1 VWDEIGLGWWIMNMQ
16 VEVERLIRQWI
27 SADLTALGLS
37 IRTVERGGKLEEVGK
52 GYVPGS
58 RDKGSSL
65 GLLEIQGSPIRWL
78 NILEHKYGSSLHH
91 KRPAYLN
98 IYLVPDPDIAK
109 NRCKNVESFPVRSK
123 KFFGRVVRI
132 RWKGE
137 CVEGGDLIERL
148 NSDLRLSD
156 LLVDLGEQLVISQ
169 ELDFWVIKP
178 KYPYVEP
185 WLPRQPSFWGR
196 QTSQKQ
202 WDCYC
207 AIAQQ
212 LLELTS

>member
-1 VWDEIGLGWWIMNMQ
+1 MNIQ
-16 VEVERLIRQWI
+16 IEVERLIRQWI
-27 SADLTALGLS
+27 SADFSALGLKT
-37 IRTVERGGKLEEVGK
+37 RLLERGGKLEEAGK

-91 KRPAYLN
+91 KRSAYLN
-98 IYLVPDPDIAK
+98 TYLAPDRDIVK
-109 NRCKNVESFPVRSK
+109 KRCKKVESFPVRSK
-123 KFFGRVVRI
+123 RFFGRVVGI
-132 RWKGE
+132 RWKAE

-148 NSDLRLSD
+148 NSDLQLNS
-156 LLVDLGEQLVISQ
+156 LLVELGEQLVISQ

-178 KYPYVEP
+178 KHPYVEP
-185 WLPRQPSFWGR
+185 WLPRQSSFWGR
-196 QTSQKQ
+196 QMSQRQ
-202 WDCYC
+202 WDCYS

-212 LLELTS
+212 LLKPAS

>member
-1 VWDEIGLGWWIMNMQ
+1 MNIQ
-16 VEVERLIRQWI
+16 IEVNRLIREWI
-27 SADLTALGLS
+27 TADLSALGIKARPS
-37 IRTVERGGKLEEVGK
+37 ERGGKLEEVGK

-65 GLLEIQGSPIRWL
+65 GLLEIQESPICWL
-78 NILEHKYGSSLHH
+78 NILEHKYGSLLHH
-91 KRPAYLN
+91 NPSAYLN
-98 IYLVPDPDIAK
+98 VYLVPDRDIAK
-109 NRCKNVESFPVRSK
+109 KRCKNAESFPVRSK

-137 CVEGGDLIERL
+137 CVEGGDLMERL
-148 NSDLRLSD
+148 NSDLRLND

-169 ELDFWVIKP
+169 ELDLWVIKP

-185 WLPRQPSFWGR
+185 WLPRQSLFWGR

-202 WDCYC
+202 WDCYF

-212 LLELTS
+212 LLEPNS

>member
-1 VWDEIGLGWWIMNMQ
+1 MNIQ
-16 VEVERLIRQWI
+16 IEVKRLIREWI
-27 SADLTALGLS
+27 IADLSALGLKARS
-37 IRTVERGGKLEEVGK
+37 LERVSKLEEAGK
-52 GYVPGS
+52 GYVSGS

-65 GLLEIQGSPIRWL
+65 GLLEIQESPIRWL

-91 KRPAYLN
+91 KRSAYMN
-98 IYLVPDPDIAK
+98 VYLVPDCDIVK
-109 NRCKNVESFPVRSK
+109 KRCKKVESFPVRSK
-123 KFFGRVVRI
+123 RFFGRVAGI

-137 CVEGGDLIERL
+137 CVEGGDLTERL
-148 NSDLRLSD
+148 NSDLQLNSS
-156 LLVDLGEQLVISQ
+156 LVELGEQLLISQ

-185 WLPRQPSFWGR
+185 WLPQQSSFWGR
-196 QTSQKQ
+196 QTSQRQ

-212 LLELTS
+212 LLKPTS